1 MARARRATQST
12 SGRATRSTTTTRRQS
27 SAATTGA
34 TSSSAKDQYT
44 CPECGRTF
52 SRPAALGAHRR
63 RAHGVP
69 GASASAAGSRATRAR
84 ASATATR
91 ATAPRA
97 TGTSRDGGSA
107 DRDALLAALFPQ
119 GIPPR
124 ETVIRDVNR
133 WLDEADRLVRMR

>member
-1 MARARRATQST
+1 MARARRGTQST
-12 SGRATRSTTTTRRQS
+12 SGRATRSTTARKQS
-27 SAATTGA
+27 SASATAKTASTTGA
-34 TSSSAKDQYT
+34 YK

-84 ASATATR
+84 GRTTARRSAQRPARASAT
-91 ATAPRA
+91 
-97 TGTSRDGGSA
+97 RDGI
-107 DRDALLAALFPQ
+107 DRDTLLAALFPQ

-124 ETVIRDVNR
+124 ENVIREVNR
-133 WLDEADRLVRMR
+133 WLDEADRLVRLR